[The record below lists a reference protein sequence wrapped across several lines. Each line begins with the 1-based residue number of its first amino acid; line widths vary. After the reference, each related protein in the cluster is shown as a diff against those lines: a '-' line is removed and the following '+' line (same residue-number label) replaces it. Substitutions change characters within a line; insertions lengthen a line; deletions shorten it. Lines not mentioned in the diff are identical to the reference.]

1 MPTARLRP
9 TSRLRNAS
17 AFKQV
22 FAQGRRQA
30 DADFVVIWAPS
41 PAARPRLG
49 LAISKRRARRAV
61 DRNRIKRVV
70 RESFRH
76 AAAELPDVDVVVLA
90 RQATHRRTRRQLF
103 ESLTQHWEKLRRQPS
118 QATAQRIEP
127 DHG

>member
-1 MPTARLRP
+1 MFAR
-9 TSRLRNAS
+9 
-17 AFKQV
+17 
-22 FAQGRRQA
+22 GRRQA
-30 DADFVVIWAPS
+30 DDDFVVIWAPS

-49 LAISKRRARRAV
+49 LAISKRRAKRAV

-76 AAAELPDVDVVVLA
+76 AAADLPDVDVVVLA

-103 ESLTQHWEKLRRQPS
+103 DSLTQHWHKLCNQQS
-118 QATAQRIEP
+118 HATAQRIEP